1 MGKEHKVKKKHADG
15 TKQDTV
21 ELSLA
26 ADAVKETEVSTGDAG
41 AAELDK
47 ARQEAAENYDK
58 YLRLAAEFENYK
70 KRAQRERTD
79 LLNYGTESLIR
90 DILPTLDGLERAVDH
105 SEKSGD
111 FTTFVEGLKLIHGNL
126 LAALKKNGVEHITAQ
141 GETFDPHYHEAMMTV
156 ETGQYPSNTV
166 VDEYE
171 KGYLLNGRLLR
182 PSKVSVAKTLQ
193 NTEDNETDET

>member
-1 MGKEHKVKKKHADG
+1 MVREHKAKKKPDEG

-21 ELSLA
+21 ELSA
-26 ADAVKETEVSTGDAG
+26 EKESEASSGNDRT
-41 AAELDK
+41 AELDT

-70 KRAQRERTD
+70 KRVQRERAD
-79 LLNYGTESLIR
+79 LLNFGTESLIR

-126 LAALKKNGVEHITAQ
+126 LAALKKNGVERITAQ

-156 ETGQYPSNTV
+156 ETDKCPSNTV

-182 PSKVSVAKTLQ
+182 PSKVSVAKTSQ
-193 NTEDNETDET
+193 NTENN